1 MGFYMD
7 NLDTYK
13 KAKEKTD
20 CEINAHLQT
29 RQLHN
34 EATSLAI
41 AYLNDYLP
49 WYKIKFK
56 AKGGGY
62 IQESIILELKSHFG
76 NNVDAKVI
84 KNYLAKSGI
93 ISSSQIFCICVLV
106 FPLLAS
112 ALFYNFVQLEKVDT
126 YFMFCI
132 AFLVIGVIFAGIWCE
147 SSLIRLYRIKDVKVK
162 K

>member
-62 IQESIILELKSHFG
+62 ISR
-76 NNVDAKVI
+76 
-84 KNYLAKSGI
+84 NYYI
-93 ISSSQIFCICVLV
+93 RIEE
-106 FPLLAS
+106 PL
-112 ALFYNFVQLEKVDT
+112 
-126 YFMFCI
+126 
-132 AFLVIGVIFAGIWCE
+132 
-147 SSLIRLYRIKDVKVK
+147 R
-162 K
+162 

>member
-1 MGFYMD
+1 MD

-20 CEINAHLQT
+20 CEINTHLQT
-29 RQLHN
+29 CQLHN

-62 IQESIILELKSHFG
+62 DPDP
-76 NNVDAKVI
+76 DAD
-84 KNYLAKSGI
+84 ADD
-93 ISSSQIFCICVLV
+93 
-106 FPLLAS
+106 
-112 ALFYNFVQLEKVDT
+112 ED
-126 YFMFCI
+126 
-132 AFLVIGVIFAGIWCE
+132 E
-147 SSLIRLYRIKDVKVK
+147 E
-162 K
+162 